1 VNNDYSAKTHI
12 AKHLVA
18 VPVVTK
24 TPDLKSLPE
33 LGEEAHKA
41 EDPVHGE
48 KDQVDADDSLQESEW
63 TQGVLVQCLLC
74 QITIMCI
81 AFVNGI
87 NTTFS
92 I

>member
-1 VNNDYSAKTHI
+1 
-12 AKHLVA
+12 VA

-24 TPDLKSLPE
+24 TPNLKSLLE

-48 KDQVDADDSLQESEW
+48 KDEVDADDSLQESEW
-63 TQGVLVQCLLC
+63 SQGVLVQCLLC

-87 NTTFS
+87 DTTFS